1 MPENRLM
8 YRRKKTQRKTLRI
21 IEMHLGKKSPAQ
33 IAAVTEL
40 SRSTVR
46 RVISDIMDNQQSGA
60 KAN

>member
-8 YRRKKTQRKTLRI
+8 YRRPKTQRKTLRI
-21 IEMHLGKKSPAQ
+21 IEMHLGEKSPNQ
-33 IAAVTEL
+33 IAATTGL

-46 RVISDIMDNQQSGA
+46 RVISDIMDNQQYGA